1 MGTVAA
7 QGQSR
12 GSIRGTFVPMNRAMP
27 SSAASPP
34 ASDGPDRVPSTRR
47 ERAGI
52 AAFVVVAVVA
62 TAVWLVLLAWLIAL
76 AIRQLV

>member
-7 QGQSR
+7 QGPSR
-12 GSIRGTFVPMNRAMP
+12 GSIRGTFVPMNRAMA
-27 SSAASPP
+27 SSTASPP
-34 ASDGPDRVPSTRR
+34 VSDGSDQVPASRR